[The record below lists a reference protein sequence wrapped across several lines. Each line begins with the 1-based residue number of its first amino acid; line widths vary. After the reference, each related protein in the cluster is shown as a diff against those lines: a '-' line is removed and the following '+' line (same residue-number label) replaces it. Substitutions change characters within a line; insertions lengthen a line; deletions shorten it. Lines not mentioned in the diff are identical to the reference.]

1 MSVQSRGEVTILVT
15 QCNYCNSEDH
25 GGPHHVH
32 QLQFP
37 VLEEGEEDYVDI
49 ESFSASTLIRYNGK
63 TTDWMMNCGGNSA
76 EERDKMKHWIVNG

>member
-1 MSVQSRGEVTILVT
+1 MSVQLKGEVTVIVT
-15 QCNYCNSEDH
+15 QCNYCISEDH

-49 ESFSASTLIRYNGK
+49 ESFSASTLIRYVQWEDYRLEDELWREQCRREGEDE
-63 TTDWMMNCGGNSA
+63 TLDS
-76 EERDKMKHWIVNG
+76 

>member
-1 MSVQSRGEVTILVT
+1 MSVQLRGEVTVLVT
-15 QCNYCNSEDH
+15 QCNYYCNSEDH

-37 VLEEGEEDYVDI
+37 VSEEGEEDYADI

-63 TTDWMMNCGGNSA
+63 TTDWKMNCGGNIA
-76 EERDKMKHWIVNG
+76 EERKKMI